1 MVNSTSMLHE
11 SVADA
16 SVSSAAPASRRPPVR
31 RERARRGY
39 AGRTAQQ
46 LSEERRERLLNSA
59 LELFTER
66 GYHRTPIELLCSHS
80 RVTTRHFYE
89 QFDGREAVLRAL
101 YQNIVDSAKL
111 AVFTSLRDTRLS
123 VSERLQ
129 LAVATFVG
137 HYTDDPR
144 RARIACVEIMGVSPE
159 LSKLRRGNLRDFA
172 ALLENFT
179 GALVD
184 QGLLPKRDYH
194 ASCIGMVGAIIEL
207 MADWVIAEQRPPAE
221 SVTRSIVRLLR
232 ALIAG
237 ARSID
242 DELAHIET

>member
-1 MVNSTSMLHE
+1 MSNITGMLDEQVTAVAATSE
-11 SVADA
+11 
-16 SVSSAAPASRRPPVR
+16 AAAGRRAPVR

-46 LSEERRERLLNSA
+46 LSEERRERLLSSA
-59 LELFTER
+59 LELFTAR

-101 YQNIVDSAKL
+101 YQDIVDSVKI
-111 AVFTSLRDTRLS
+111 AVFSALRDTRLS
-123 VSERLQ
+123 VLERLQ
-129 LAVATFVG
+129 LAVSTYVG
-137 HYTDDPR
+137 HYTGDPR
-144 RARIACVEIMGVSPE
+144 RARIVCVEIMGVSPE

-172 ALLENFT
+172 ALLEHFT

-207 MADWVIAEQRPPAE
+207 MSDWVVAEQRPPAE
-221 SVTRSIVRLLR
+221 TVTNSIVRLLM

-237 ARSID
+237 ARVISD
-242 DELAHIET
+242 DPAHIAA